1 MNGHKCT
8 YRKQWNEDKINAAVE
23 EVICKLVNNP
33 KFKEAIQKHIDSSID
48 TQELDREYTGLQGR
62 LKQVTGVKNKLAD
75 QMDNLSV
82 SDRHY
87 DKEYENMRVRLD
99 KLYDE
104 IEEIETAIEAVEK
117 RLYNIMQEK
126 ISRDSVTV
134 DLS

>member
-1 MNGHKCT
+1 M
-8 YRKQWNEDKINAAVE
+8 
-23 EVICKLVNNP
+23 
-33 KFKEAIQKHIDSSID
+33 
-48 TQELDREYTGLQGR
+48 
-62 LKQVTGVKNKLAD
+62 TGVKNKLAD

-117 RLYNIMQEK
+117 RLYNTMQEK